1 MASRKR
7 SKNAAGSSSS
17 QPAYD
22 ADVFVS
28 LAAFNRYKLVTDKN
42 IIQDRG
48 MEYKEDYRHDP
59 QYAEVQRQIIA
70 RGWQKLVD
78 VPKRTNESLMKEFL
92 ANWPERDGDKVYV
105 RRKWIPVNS
114 EVINMIFEL
123 PDFDDEEEPLWEEER
138 QGIRWGRFSKCSVIR
153 DTTSR
158 ITILC

>member
-1 MASRKR
+1 MWVLDSVFLLGFWVIVFSILLLVYCYNHCCGPGILFIVILYCRIICLCTRVIMASRKR
-7 SKNAAGSSSS
+7 SKSAAGSSSS

-28 LAAFNRYKLVTDKN
+28 LAAFNRFNLVNDKN

-59 QYAEVQRQIIA
+59 QYAEVKRQIVE
-70 RGWQKLVD
+70 RGWEKFVD

-105 RRKWIPVNS
+105 RK
-114 EVINMIFEL
+114 
-123 PDFDDEEEPLWEEER
+123 
-138 QGIRWGRFSKCSVIR
+138 K
-153 DTTSR
+153 
-158 ITILC
+158 